1 MQSTANT
8 LCGDFV
14 TSSEEETSLLGEN
27 LGAQL
32 LAAGSPHALLLE
44 GPLGAG
50 KTCFIRGLVR
60 GIGGNESVSSPT
72 FALVHEY
79 NSGKIPVAHLDFYRL
94 RSEDEVLALGWD
106 DLLAECIVA
115 AEWGNR
121 FPSVFP
127 PGSLHLVFQ
136 ERSDISRQISIR
148 TTANPN
154 Q

>member
-1 MQSTANT
+1 MQSTANS

-14 TSSEEETSLLGEN
+14 TSSEDETSALGAHV
-27 LGAQL
+27 GAQL
-32 LAAGSPHALLLE
+32 LAAGSPRALLLE

-50 KTCFIRGLVR
+50 KTCFIRGLVA
-60 GIGGNESVSSPT
+60 GIGGDENVSSPT

-106 DLLAECIVA
+106 DLVAECIVA

-121 FPSVFP
+121 FPGVFP
-127 PGSLHLVFQ
+127 PGSLHLIF
-136 ERSDISRQISIR
+136 EEKSDSCRVITIR
-148 TTANPN
+148 TTNSRN